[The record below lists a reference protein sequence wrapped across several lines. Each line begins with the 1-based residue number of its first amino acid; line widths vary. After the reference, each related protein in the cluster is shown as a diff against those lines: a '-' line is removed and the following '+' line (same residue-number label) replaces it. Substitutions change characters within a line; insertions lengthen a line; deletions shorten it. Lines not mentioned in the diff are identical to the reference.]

1 MKRRQAS
8 GCCMTKYDVMSVDE
22 RDSIEIKRSQEHF
35 GERGGGQHWIDCERV
50 FSDSSK
56 KI

>member
-35 GERGGGQHWIDCERV
+35 GERGGGQYWIDCERV